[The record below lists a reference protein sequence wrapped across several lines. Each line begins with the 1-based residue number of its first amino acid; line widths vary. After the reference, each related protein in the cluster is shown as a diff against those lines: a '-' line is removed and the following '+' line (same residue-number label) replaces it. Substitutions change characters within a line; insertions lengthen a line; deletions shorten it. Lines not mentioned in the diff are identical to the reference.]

1 MKLFEIASPQ
11 DAKTVLDVIKGLAN
25 KDRIPSEIPFAAFK
39 NYIKGDEIGVGTPE
53 ALVAFKNQVD
63 PTGEHLTFAN

>member
-53 ALVAFKNQVD
+53 AISSPLI
-63 PTGEHLTFAN
+63 